1 MLAPAFDFN
10 LNHPCLNGLCTIAKC
25 KSHNVTLY
33 FVVDGVH
40 PSLAMA
46 TSGGKILLHQ
56 PYKSKTKVE
65 GLPLKDQDLTFINTS
80 KQICALTAGQL
91 DPKR

>member
-1 MLAPAFDFN
+1 
-10 LNHPCLNGLCTIAKC
+10 
-25 KSHNVTLY
+25 
-33 FVVDGVH
+33 
-40 PSLAMA
+40 MA

-65 GLPLKDQDLTFINTS
+65 GLSLKDQDLTFINTS

-91 DPKR
+91 DPKREQELLFIGSETNLQVFGKSGYHSAANLARCDVQ